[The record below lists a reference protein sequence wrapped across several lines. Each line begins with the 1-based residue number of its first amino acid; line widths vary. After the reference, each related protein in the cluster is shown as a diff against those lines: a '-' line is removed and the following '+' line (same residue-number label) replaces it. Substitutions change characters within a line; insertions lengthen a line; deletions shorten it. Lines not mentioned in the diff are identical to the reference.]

1 MIRHIEKNVKR
12 AVIKIFIV
20 TNHMMFCD
28 TIYILLCDESHIM
41 PRQITFVNVNFYI
54 FECSFITFS
63 CLTKTHFKMCLSSP
77 FFMCCSHLL
86 NCVMSHCIVIHL
98 LLYTMLPVTFNIL
111 TTIVSYYYCT
121 LLLNCSTTHPC
132 SLFSLSSCTTQ
143 PNVLILILAPH
154 SHYPLARLNPMS

>member
-1 MIRHIEKNVKR
+1 MTFSHELYVKMSHFQVIFVTKFQCDSSHRKNVKR

-20 TNHMMFCD
+20 MNRMMFCD

-63 CLTKTHFKMCLSSP
+63 CLTKTHFKMCLLSP

-86 NCVMSHCIVIHL
+86 NCVMSHCVVIH
-98 LLYTMLPVTFNIL
+98 LLYTMLLVTFNIP
-111 TTIVSYYYCT
+111 TTIVSYYYY
-121 LLLNCSTTHPC
+121 SP
-132 SLFSLSSCTTQ
+132 SFSLSSCWA
-143 PNVLILILAPH
+143 NAL
-154 SHYPLARLNPMS
+154 